1 MELRRAPSGFDIWT
15 ATQAQLEAHP
25 YIGAYAAKGI
35 IRFKRTVD
43 TLSWTLTALVD
54 AGILSPDKAARLQ

>member
-1 MELRRAPSGFDIWT
+1 MLFTKE
-15 ATQAQLEAHP
+15 QLEAHP

-43 TLSWTLTALVD
+43 TLAWTLSGLVE
-54 AGILSPDKAARLQ
+54 AGILSAENAAKL